1 MATYDRK
8 MYKTIVFSR
17 YFAFI
22 LDMLFYVL
30 LLIIIARSTFADG
43 TTINKCSSR
52 PTKNT
57 TTILADLRREMQNA
71 GIGIYVIF
79 TSDQLGSEFMQP
91 YDKRRDWISGFR
103 GSAGTAVV
111 SEQIAALWTD
121 NRYFT
126 QAEEELDCANWLLMR
141 EGEPDVPTLIAWLV
155 AESNRT
161 ALVRFYFCYHIRGF
175 TNFLR

>member
-1 MATYDRK
+1 MKQQYSLSFLIVRAT
-8 MYKTIVFSR
+8 
-17 YFAFI
+17 I

-30 LLIIIARSTFADG
+30 LLIIVAG
-43 TTINKCSSR
+43 TTFVHGTTNNTCASR
-52 PTKNT
+52 PATQKNT
-57 TTILADLRREMQNA
+57 TKILADLRQEMQNA

-79 TSDQLGSEFMQP
+79 TSDQLGSEYMQP
-91 YDKRRDWISGFR
+91 YDKRRDWLSGFR

-161 ALVRFYFCYHIRGF
+161 ALVRFHFYHHTRIH
-175 TNFLR
+175 